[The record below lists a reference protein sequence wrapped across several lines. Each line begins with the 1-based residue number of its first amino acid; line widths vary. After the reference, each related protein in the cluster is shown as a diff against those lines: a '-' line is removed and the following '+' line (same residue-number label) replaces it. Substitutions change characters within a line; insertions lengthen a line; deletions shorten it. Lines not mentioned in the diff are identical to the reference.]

1 MGGEEKTKKDSQKY
15 GAEEIQILE
24 GLEPV
29 KKRPGMFIGSTDIN
43 GLHHLAWEAV
53 DNAIDEVLAGHA
65 TEVKVTVQKDGFLSV
80 EDNGRG
86 IPVDPHPKYNDIS
99 ALTVV
104 LTVLHAGGKFEKGAY
119 KVSGGL
125 HGVGI
130 SVTNALSAVLKA
142 EIKRDGKIWFQ
153 EFHKGVPEEP
163 VKTIGDTD
171 KTGTKIT
178 FKPDPD
184 VFETTE
190 WNYNILSSR
199 LRELAFLNKGVNII
213 LKDERN
219 GKKDVYYYEGG
230 ISEFVKYINKGKK
243 SISKVIYIEKDKN
256 NVNVQVALQYTV
268 DFRESVFSFTNN
280 INTHEGGTHL
290 TGFKTA
296 LTRVLKSYAE
306 KHKLVD
312 QKVKLSSEDFKEG
325 LTAIVSVKVPEPQ
338 FEGQTKTKLGNS
350 EVKGIVDSVVTEK
363 LNAYF
368 EENPADARSILRKS
382 IDAARAREAARKA
395 RELVRRKGALDT
407 AMLPG
412 KLADCSSKDTSKTE
426 LFLVEGDSA
435 GGSAKQGRSRE
446 FQAILPLRGKI
457 INVEKARLIKVL
469 KNEEI
474 GTIVTATGTGVGEE
488 FDISKL
494 RYDKIII
501 MTDADVDGNH
511 IACLLLTFFFRHM
524 RPLIEAGKIYLAMP
538 PLYKISKGKKFV
550 YVYNEEEKIKVIK
563 EFGEPVNIQRYKGLG
578 EMNPI
583 QLWGTTMNPE
593 TRTLKRIEIEDAVSA
608 DNIFKVLMGDEVAP
622 RRAFIEDHAKE
633 VKELDV

>member
-1 MGGEEKTKKDSQKY
+1 MSEGEKKKEY
-15 GAEEIQILE
+15 GAEAIQVLE

-29 KKRPGMFIGSTDIN
+29 RKRPGMFIGSTDIN

-65 TEVKVTVQKDGFLSV
+65 TRVKVIIHKDGFLSV

-86 IPVDPHPKYNDIS
+86 IPVGPHPKYENKS

-104 LTVLHAGGKFEKGAY
+104 MTVLHAGGKFEKGAY

-130 SVTNALSAVLKA
+130 SVVNALSERLKA
-142 EIKRDGKIWFQ
+142 EVKREGKIWYQ
-153 EFHKGVPEEP
+153 EFDRGTPVEP
-163 VKTIGDTD
+163 VKIIGETGE
-171 KTGTKIT
+171 TGTKIS
-178 FKPDPD
+178 FKPDPK

-190 WNYNILSSR
+190 WSYSILSSR
-199 LRELAFLNKGVNII
+199 LRELAFLNKGVRII
-213 LKDERN
+213 LIDERSD
-219 GKKDVYYYEGG
+219 KKEEFHYEGG
-230 ISEFVKYINKGKK
+230 IKEFIKFLNKGQTPV
-243 SISKVIYIEKDKN
+243 SKVIYIEKEKN
-256 NVNVQVALQYTV
+256 QVSVEVALQYIT
-268 DFRESVFSFTNN
+268 DFREKVFSFVNN

-296 LTRVLKSYAE
+296 LTRSLKSYAE

-312 QKVKLSSEDFKEG
+312 AKVKLTSDDFKEG

-350 EVKGIVDSVVTEK
+350 EVKGIVDSIVTEK
-363 LNAYF
+363 LNTYF
-368 EENPADARSILRKS
+368 EENPTDARSILKKC
-382 IDAARAREAARKA
+382 IEAARAREAARRA
-395 RELVRRKGALDT
+395 RELVRRKSVFES

-412 KLADCSSKDTSKTE
+412 KLADCSSKDRSKTE

-435 GGSAKQGRSRE
+435 GGSAKQGRNRE

-474 GTIVTATGTGVGEE
+474 LTIITAVGTGIGDE
-488 FDISKL
+488 FNIEKL

-524 RPLIEAGKIYLAMP
+524 KPLIEAGKIYIAMP
-538 PLYKISKGKKFV
+538 PLYKITKGKKSV
-550 YVYNEEEKIKVIK
+550 YVYTEEEKNKAI
-563 EFGEPVNIQRYKGLG
+563 EELGEPVNIQRYKGLG
-578 EMNPI
+578 EMNPK
-583 QLWGTTMNPE
+583 QLWETTMDPS
-593 TRTLKRIEIEDAVSA
+593 TRMLKRIEIEDAIIA
-608 DNIFKVLMGDEVAP
+608 DEIFKVLMGDEVEP
-622 RRAFIEDHAKE
+622 RREFIQQHAKE
-633 VKELDV
+633 VEELDI